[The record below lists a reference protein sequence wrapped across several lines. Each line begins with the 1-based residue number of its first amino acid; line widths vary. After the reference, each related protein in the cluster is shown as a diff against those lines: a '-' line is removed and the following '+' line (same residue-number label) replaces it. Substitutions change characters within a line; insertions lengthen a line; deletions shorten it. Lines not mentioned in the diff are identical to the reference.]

1 MQENTYLMQGMDNE
15 FRPMTITMVISMV
28 CHVLLAAIL
37 IYAPISRQ
45 QPDFAMPSVIHVSM
59 VTLAETEPEIEAV
72 PEPVIPD
79 DLESLAVSAP
89 EDFPEDEPV
98 KPEPVPEPEPV
109 KDTPDPDVIPEPVKP
124 EPVKPEPVKPEPEKP
139 EPVKPRPEKTEP
151 VAKKIVDNKK
161 VVPRKKRPRFKKP
174 AKIIADTKLVK
185 PRGPSREEIIKNAI
199 ANIRKDVKA
208 ASGNNDGLAGPGLA
222 GKEASALLNVYQVNL
237 AVRVERNWAFSTQM
251 AGDDKDLE
259 GIIGFSV
266 MPSGQLKNIWFEKKS
281 GNSYMDESIRKAV
294 VKSNPFQAHPRG
306 LFKPHVE
313 VYLRYTPKGLN
324 K

>member
-1 MQENTYLMQGMDNE
+1 MQENTYLMQRMDNE
-15 FRPMTITMVISMV
+15 FRPMTITMIISMV
-28 CHVLLAAIL
+28 CHVLLAAII
-37 IYAPISRQ
+37 IYAPISRP
-45 QPDFAMPSVIHVSM
+45 QPDFSMPSVIHVSM
-59 VTLAETEPEIEAV
+59 VTLAETEPEIESV
-72 PEPVIPD
+72 PEPPVIPD

-98 KPEPVPEPEPV
+98 KPEPVEPKTVPEPEPV
-109 KDTPDPDVIPEPVKP
+109 KDTPDPDAIPEPVKP
-124 EPVKPEPVKPEPEKP
+124 EPVKPESVKPK
-139 EPVKPRPEKTEP
+139 PEKTEP
-151 VAKKIVDNKK
+151 VEKPVAKKSVDNKK
-161 VVPRKKRPRFKKP
+161 VIPKKKRPRFKKP
-174 AKIIADTKLVK
+174 AKIVADTKPVK

-208 ASGNNDGLAGPGLA
+208 ASGNNNGLTGPGLA
-222 GKEASALLNVYQVNL
+222 GKEASALLNVYQINL